1 MFGAMPFRGKF
12 RIQDYSHV
20 CTHFLKFSFLI
31 RVATVYIVKSCVRY
45 LAIVGKEFSILHR
58 FCRLWQLVAIPRATL
73 IRSPLAP
80 LTATATSFPGYLSR
94 LGNFGHELINGIWTI
109 SKMNFRSTR
118 IIPGWMSVTIEPKV
132 TLKDLGPSPYYII
145 FHPPPNKYILYEQEA
160 HTLSGILKK
169 TSDAGVNIGISLRK
183 WEMNFTTNCRNC
195 CCSLQ
200 CCNDLPENCL
210 FFVLLKVWVDK

>member
-1 MFGAMPFRGKF
+1 MFGAVPFRGKF

-73 IRSPLAP
+73 LRSPPAP

-118 IIPGWMSVTIEPKV
+118 IILVEWAWRLSQRWL
-132 TLKDLGPSPYYII
+132 LKNLGPSPCHY
-145 FHPPPNKYILYEQEA
+145 FPPSK
-160 HTLSGILKK
+160 
-169 TSDAGVNIGISLRK
+169 
-183 WEMNFTTNCRNC
+183 
-195 CCSLQ
+195 
-200 CCNDLPENCL
+200 
-210 FFVLLKVWVDK
+210 